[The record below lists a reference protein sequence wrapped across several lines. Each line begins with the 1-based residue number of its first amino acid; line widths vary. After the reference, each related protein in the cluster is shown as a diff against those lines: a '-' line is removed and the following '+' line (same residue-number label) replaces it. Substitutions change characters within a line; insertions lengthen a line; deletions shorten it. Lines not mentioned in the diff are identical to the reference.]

1 MRLVTFGCSITYG
14 QSLPDTNWKNF
25 EIMTDHSKFAWPS
38 QLADILQVKVLNK
51 AVPGAGNYLIA
62 HQITN
67 FEPQQNDIIIVMWS
81 YKNRYNIVTEDGD
94 LDYNAHINSTIG
106 PWTKDA
112 RTKAFY
118 KYIYD
123 DEDALIRSNHYIKY
137 AQLYLDTTNV
147 KHFHTM
153 TRNEKYKGVV
163 DLNVEQI
170 RKTDYAEDEKHP
182 GPKSHLAI
190 AEKIYDYIKEDL

>member
-14 QSLPDTNWKNF
+14 QSLPDTNWKKYGS
-25 EIMTDHSKFAWPS
+25 ITPPSKFAWTS

-67 FEPQQNDIIIVMWS
+67 FKPKQNDIIIVMWS
-81 YKNRYNIVTEDGD
+81 YKDRYNVITEDGD
-94 LDYNAHINSTIG
+94 IDYDAHIHSTIG
-106 PWTKDA
+106 PWTKDT

-118 KYIYD
+118 KYVYD
-123 DEDALIRSNHYIKY
+123 EDDALIRSNHYINY
-137 AQLYLDTTNV
+137 AKLYLDTTNV

-153 TRNEKYKGVV
+153 AMNEKYTGVV
-163 DLNVEQI
+163 NLNVNKI
-170 RKTDYAEDEKHP
+170 RKIDFGKDKSHP

-190 AEKIYDYIKEDL
+190 AEKIYDYIKEDI